1 ASQVVQ
7 KEPLIFN
14 NTRLEVKL
22 MTPPKYMPVV
32 LGPFEENLV
41 LASGLSPMCTDEDLK
56 AFFTAQDT
64 HSAIQQVTFSLKQ
77 GIAMLQFTHPPEF
90 DRLRELCVTKPFRG
104 TMLSVQRVPQSQTIQ
119 VHNISCITEDMFIMY
134 FENKRSGGGQVTNV
148 HVRHQ
153 DECALIEFAE
163 SDNVRDVLAKDSHN
177 VMNRDLHVR
186 MYYECLGLIPPHHNN
201 TMSVGSISKQVNV
214 TGLCPH
220 LLKFLQTSAV
230 SRKLV
235 NAKMA
240 EESAVVKWETYNAT
254 SNSIELTCTISHNT
268 KNVQAMAKWKTWS
281 QTLSK
286 NFLGVL
292 ANNFVSRQV
301 EAVDESWEPPC
312 INMYGG

>member
-1 ASQVVQ
+1 MLLSQ
-7 KEPLIFN
+7 LYIHIFFYV
-14 NTRLEVKL
+14 RLFV
-22 MTPPKYMPVV
+22 
-32 LGPFEENLV
+32 
-41 LASGLSPMCTDEDLK
+41 D
-56 AFFTAQDT
+56 
-64 HSAIQQVTFSLKQ
+64 
-77 GIAMLQFTHPPEF
+77 
-90 DRLRELCVTKPFRG
+90 
-104 TMLSVQRVPQSQTIQ
+104 
-119 VHNISCITEDMFIMY
+119 
-134 FENKRSGGGQVTNV
+134 
-148 HVRHQ
+148 
-153 DECALIEFAE
+153 
-163 SDNVRDVLAKDSHN
+163 VRDVLAKDSHN

-214 TGLCPH
+214 TGLCPR

-240 EESAVVKWETYNAT
+240 EEAAVVKWETYNAT

-292 ANNFVSRQV
+292 VNNFVSRQV

-312 INMYGG
+312 IDMYDGQDEIAYTACITGQKTKIDSCFPSTGCIPMYYIQKRTDFGFGVHVDKRAIATMHIQKIKHYYCH